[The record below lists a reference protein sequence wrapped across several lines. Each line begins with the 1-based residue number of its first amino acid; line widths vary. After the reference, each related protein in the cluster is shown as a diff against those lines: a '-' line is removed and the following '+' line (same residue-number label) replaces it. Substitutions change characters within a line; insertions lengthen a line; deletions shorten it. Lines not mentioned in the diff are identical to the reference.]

1 MGSTMPKSPVS
12 NAWGARGAVAVA
24 AAQLD
29 TTSALAA
36 HLIATSAALAT
47 VLAAL
52 AAALAAAVANMSR
65 LKVSRCVFRW
75 R

>member
-1 MGSTMPKSPVS
+1 LPQRLFVS
-12 NAWGARGAVAVA
+12 AQPGVAVAVA

-36 HLIATSAALAT
+36 HLIAT

-52 AAALAAAVANMSR
+52 TAALAAAVAHMSR